1 MDIRLIN
8 EDNVEE
14 YSELL
19 DPDTAR
25 NISREYYSGLALH
38 NAGDVPAKSAIVW
51 ELKNTED
58 DIETEAEMEYIRL
71 EDKKE
76 GELLLKYFK
85 EEVLNG
91 DVKRSYFEL
100 ESFDDSVEKAT
111 EAEGYAPEKKESR
124 NIVVSLEELANLSII
139 KKPGVSY
146 VTAINELMV
155 RQYRKGI
162 TNCLFHGRKG
172 LLEDLAFLPMS
183 WFDQDVSSCVQT
195 DGRATGFLLVHKTE
209 SDRLVVD
216 LLFAM
221 EPDSKL
227 NLLQMIRYSVNAAME
242 KYPADTEIMLKRHND
257 MSEALINKLFPNK
270 KGVEVLAGKREE

>member
-58 DIETEAEMEYIRL
+58 DIETEAELEYIRL
-71 EDKKE
+71 EDKKA
-76 GELLLKYFK
+76 GELLLKSFK

-221 EPDSKL
+221 EPDAKL

-242 KYPADTEIMLKRHND
+242 KYPADTEIILKRHND

>member
-8 EDNVEE
+8 EDNIEE

-25 NISREYYSGLALH
+25 NISREYFSGLALH
-38 NAGDVPAKSAIVW
+38 KEETEPAQSAIVW

-58 DIETEAEMEYIRL
+58 DIETEAELEYIRL
-71 EDKKE
+71 EDEKA
-76 GELLLKYFK
+76 GELLLKSFK
-85 EEVLNG
+85 EEISDGN
-91 DVKRSYFEL
+91 VKRSYFEL
-100 ESFDDSVEKAT
+100 ESFDDPVEKAT
-111 EAEGYAPEKKESR
+111 SAGGYAPGKKESK
-124 NIVVSLEELANLSII
+124 NIVVSLEELANLSIM
-139 KKPGVSY
+139 KKPTASY

-221 EPDSKL
+221 EPDAKL

-242 KYPADTEIMLKRHND
+242 KYPADTEVILKRHND
-257 MSEALINKLFPNK
+257 MSVALINKLFPDK